1 MVGLVN
7 RCEQIQ
13 RTSFPQRKDEPP
25 VQIMSDSAQDLY
37 EEVLEALSKRNQEIH
52 DLQKYRGVGR
62 MTYEEFL
69 KLIPETTINTVER
82 CSGHAGTYGVKK
94 AHHDMAMKII

>member
-37 EEVLEALSKRNQEIH
+37 QEVLEALPYGEIVASVRNE
-52 DLQKYRGVGR
+52 
-62 MTYEEFL
+62 
-69 KLIPETTINTVER
+69 N
-82 CSGHAGTYGVKK
+82 
-94 AHHDMAMKII
+94 